1 VNTVVDGS
9 SESRIVP
16 NSSYRILLIDDDPA
30 LLSGLAE
37 TLRLRLGTELVHTCP
52 NPMSAPAMVQRAQ
65 YDLILC
71 DVWMP
76 QMNGLTLLP
85 QLRQLAPRT
94 PILMMS
100 GVADE
105 GIKTTALGYG
115 ATQFLAKPFD
125 RQSLAATLKQV
136 MTGDHEAPTS

>member
-1 VNTVVDGS
+1 VNTVVDGP

-16 NSSYRILLIDDDPA
+16 KSSYCILLIDDDPA

-37 TLRLRLGTELVHTCP
+37 TLRLRLGTELIHTCP
-52 NPMSAPAMVQRAQ
+52 NPMSAPAMVQQAQ

-136 MTGDHEAPTS
+136 MTGHHEAPTS